1 MQISNQKL
9 TITKLILQALLIAL
23 SKHAVTDVQFGEIFQ
38 ELVKLIIV
46 LKATDYY
53 SLLCQLF
60 RQLYTIDSNKF
71 SLLVEDVEGK
81 QEEVEFIVGI
91 ESTMTLE
98 RPSSKLDY
106 DLTVVKPTLNLG
118 TFVPSQKPSADD
130 FTMLLP
136 KRSEFWVVERYII
149 QRWWQR

>member
-1 MQISNQKL
+1 MCVGFDEFDEAVISLIIQCIDVLTFYESALQPLTLADTPNIPGVMPLVMQISNQKL

-60 RQLYTIDSNKF
+60 RQLYTIDGNKF
-71 SLLVEDVEGK
+71 SLLVEDVEG
-81 QEEVEFIVGI
+81 E
-91 ESTMTLE
+91 
-98 RPSSKLDY
+98 
-106 DLTVVKPTLNLG
+106 
-118 TFVPSQKPSADD
+118 A
-130 FTMLLP
+130 
-136 KRSEFWVVERYII
+136 
-149 QRWWQR
+149 